1 MKLFVL
7 PALLSTFM
15 LSSVAIA
22 QVPIGSLQRRQGV
35 TISGQVRCVVGNE
48 FILDDGTGQIIVD
61 AGPRWFQRID
71 LVSGERVTVTGEFDD
86 EDDGEFDDEDD
97 GEFDD
102 EDDGEFDAFTIT
114 RSNGQV
120 IQVRQP
126 GGPPPW
132 AGGRDRRERAG
143 R

>member
-1 MKLFVL
+1 MKLFAL

-15 LSSVAIA
+15 LSSPAIA

-61 AGPRWFQRID
+61 AGPRWFQRIE
-71 LVSGERVTVTGEFDD
+71 LVSGERITVIGEFDD
-86 EDDGEFDDEDD
+86 K
-97 GEFDD
+97 
-102 EDDGEFDAFTIT
+102 DDGEFDAFTIT

-132 AGGRDRRERAG
+132 AGGRDRKE
-143 R
+143 